1 MMNKVILV
9 GRTVKEGELRYTTSG
24 KAVYSNT
31 LAVNRD
37 YVQEGKEREADFPQ
51 IVIWGKQAENFA
63 NYVKKGDRV
72 GVEGQLRT
80 RSFDELKDGQPTGKK
95 VYVTEVLVEKFTF
108 LQDKKEG

>member
-9 GRTVKEGELRYTTSG
+9 GRTVKEGDLRYTTTNG

-80 RSFDELKDGQPTGKK
+80 RNYEDQNGNK

-108 LQDKKEG
+108 LQDKRED

>member
-9 GRTVKEGELRYTTSG
+9 GRTVKEGDLRYTANG

-80 RSFDELKDGQPTGKK
+80 RSFDGQDGKK

-108 LQDKKEG
+108 LQDKKEA